1 MPLYR
6 MVDENFRVLEFK
18 CEPYAE
24 EKIYG
29 HLRKPGTE
37 SPAGAPSR

>member
-6 MVDENFRVLEFK
+6 VVDDNYRMLEFK

-29 HLRKPGTE
+29 HLRKPVP
-37 SPAGAPSR
+37 PASGGSKP

>member
-6 MVDENFRVLEFK
+6 IVDEDFRMLEFK

-24 EKIYG
+24 EKVYG
-29 HLRKPGTE
+29 YLRKPGTAP
-37 SPAGAPSR
+37 PAGASSQ